1 MMKTKIA
8 KVIVLFLVVV
18 VIGFT
23 FSLKKNKEYLIQN
36 KSISSEMLV
45 SNLGIIEDKL
55 SKKVEDFAGSSG
67 EIVSEEK
74 TDTIAQSYED
84 SAKIIVEEN
93 RQMIVEFL
101 REFPKEAPYKWFDIF
116 YFDFN
121 RDEIAEIILSK
132 SYAEA
137 SGIISYN
144 YVYNLAGDKQFEFL
158 SLGIPEIY
166 NDEEED
172 IFYLHNKIY
181 ITGRNIIGVYW
192 EISGLETPKAE
203 MMFIEWDTRTGKE
216 QADKVEEGYYIFNEL
231 TNEEIL
237 AMSNGLHEMTGLLEE
252 KEKESIS
259 NILEDYRH
267 QMLNYPQE
275 ELEKGGSI
283 YCNSNS
289 QKIFVEDKNGNTVM
303 IWE

>member
-1 MMKTKIA
+1 MKTKIA

-45 SNLGIIEDKL
+45 SNLGIIADKL

-74 TDTIAQSYED
+74 ADTIAQSYED

-101 REFPKEAPYKWFDIF
+101 REFPKEASYKWFDIF

-144 YVYNLAGDKQFEFL
+144 YVYNLVGDKQFEFL

-216 QADKVEEGYYIFNEL
+216 QADKVEEGYYIPESVKFTLFYNQ
-231 TNEEIL
+231 
-237 AMSNGLHEMTGLLEE
+237 LL
-252 KEKESIS
+252 KW
-259 NILEDYRH
+259 N
-267 QMLNYPQE
+267 
-275 ELEKGGSI
+275 
-283 YCNSNS
+283 
-289 QKIFVEDKNGNTVM
+289 
-303 IWE
+303 

>member
-1 MMKTKIA
+1 MKTKIP
-8 KVIVLFLVVV
+8 KIMVLFFVIVAV
-18 VIGFT
+18 G
-23 FSLKKNKEYLIQN
+23 FSLKKDSEYPIQD
-36 KSISSEMLV
+36 ISANGERLA

-55 SKKVEDFAGSSG
+55 SKKVENFAGNSV

-172 IFYLHNKIY
+172 IFYLHNKMY

-192 EISGLETPKAE
+192 GISGLETPKAE

-216 QADKVEEGYYIFNEL
+216 QADKVKEGYYIFTGL
-231 TNEEIL
+231 TNEEIVV
-237 AMSNGLHEMTGLLEE
+237 MSNSLSEMIKLLEQ
-252 KEKESIS
+252 KKK
-259 NILEDYRH
+259 NIENTGDTLEVYRQ
-267 QMLNYPQE
+267 QMLNYQQE
-275 ELEKGGSI
+275 ELEKGGAI
-283 YCNSNS
+283 YCAGE
-289 QKIFVEDKNGNTVM
+289 KIFVENKEGNVLM
-303 IWE
+303 LW

>member
-1 MMKTKIA
+1 MMKTKIP
-8 KVIVLFLVVV
+8 KIMVLFFVIVAV
-18 VIGFT
+18 G
-23 FSLKKNKEYLIQN
+23 FSLKKDREYPIQD
-36 KSISSEMLV
+36 ISANGERLA

-55 SKKVEDFAGSSG
+55 SKKVENFAGNSV

-101 REFPKEAPYKWFDIF
+101 REFPKEASYKWFDIF

-216 QADKVEEGYYIFNEL
+216 QADKVKEGYYIFTGL
-231 TNEEIL
+231 TNEEIVV
-237 AMSNGLHEMTGLLEE
+237 MSNSLSEMIKLLEQ
-252 KEKESIS
+252 KKK
-259 NILEDYRH
+259 NIENTGDTLEVYRQ
-267 QMLNYPQE
+267 QMLNYQQE
-275 ELEKGGSI
+275 ELEKGGAI
-283 YCNSNS
+283 YCAGE
-289 QKIFVEDKNGNTVM
+289 KIFVENKEGNVLM
-303 IWE
+303 LW

>member
-1 MMKTKIA
+1 MKTKIP
-8 KVIVLFLVVV
+8 KIMVLFFVIVAV
-18 VIGFT
+18 G
-23 FSLKKNKEYLIQN
+23 FSLKKDREYPIQD
-36 KSISSEMLV
+36 ISANGERLA

-55 SKKVEDFAGSSG
+55 SKKVENFAGNSV

-101 REFPKEAPYKWFDIF
+101 REFPKEASYKWFDIF

-172 IFYLHNKIY
+172 IFYLHNKMY
-181 ITGRNIIGVYW
+181 ITGRNIIGIYW
-192 EISGLETPKAE
+192 EISGEEISEAE
-203 MMFIEWDTRTGKE
+203 LMFVEWDTRTGKE
-216 QADKVEEGYYIFNEL
+216 QVDKVQEGYYIFTGL
-231 TNEEIL
+231 TNEEIVV
-237 AMSNGLHEMTGLLEE
+237 MSNSLSEMIKLLEQ
-252 KEKESIS
+252 KKK
-259 NILEDYRH
+259 NIENTGDTLEVYRQ
-267 QMLNYPQE
+267 QMLNYQQE
-275 ELEKGGSI
+275 ELEKGGAI
-283 YCNSNS
+283 YCDGE
-289 QKIFVEDKNGNTVM
+289 KIFVENKEGNLLM
-303 IWE
+303 LW

>member
-1 MMKTKIA
+1 MA
-8 KVIVLFLVVV
+8 
-18 VIGFT
+18 
-23 FSLKKNKEYLIQN
+23 
-36 KSISSEMLV
+36 

-55 SKKVEDFAGSSG
+55 SKKVENFAGNSV

-101 REFPKEAPYKWFDIF
+101 REFPKEASYKWFDIF

-144 YVYNLAGDKQFEFL
+144 YVYNLVGDKQFEFL

-172 IFYLHNKIY
+172 IFYLHNKMY
-181 ITGRNIIGVYW
+181 ITGRNIIGIYW
-192 EISGLETPKAE
+192 EISGEEISEAE
-203 MMFIEWDTRTGKE
+203 LMFVEWDTRTGKE
-216 QADKVEEGYYIFNEL
+216 QVDKVQEGYYIFTGL
-231 TNEEIL
+231 TNEEIVV
-237 AMSNGLHEMTGLLEE
+237 MSNSLSEMIKLLEQ
-252 KEKESIS
+252 KMK
-259 NILEDYRH
+259 NIENTGDTLE
-267 QMLNYPQE
+267 
-275 ELEKGGSI
+275 
-283 YCNSNS
+283 
-289 QKIFVEDKNGNTVM
+289 V
-303 IWE
+303 

>member
-45 SNLGIIEDKL
+45 SNLGIIADKL

-101 REFPKEAPYKWFDIF
+101 REFPKEASYKWFDIF

-121 RDEIAEIILSK
+121 
-132 SYAEA
+132 
-137 SGIISYN
+137 
-144 YVYNLAGDKQFEFL
+144 FL
-158 SLGIPEIY
+158 
-166 NDEEED
+166 
-172 IFYLHNKIY
+172 
-181 ITGRNIIGVYW
+181 
-192 EISGLETPKAE
+192 
-203 MMFIEWDTRTGKE
+203 RTFLY
-216 QADKVEEGYYIFNEL
+216 QD
-231 TNEEIL
+231 
-237 AMSNGLHEMTGLLEE
+237 
-252 KEKESIS
+252 
-259 NILEDYRH
+259 
-267 QMLNYPQE
+267 
-275 ELEKGGSI
+275 
-283 YCNSNS
+283 C
-289 QKIFVEDKNGNTVM
+289 
-303 IWE
+303 